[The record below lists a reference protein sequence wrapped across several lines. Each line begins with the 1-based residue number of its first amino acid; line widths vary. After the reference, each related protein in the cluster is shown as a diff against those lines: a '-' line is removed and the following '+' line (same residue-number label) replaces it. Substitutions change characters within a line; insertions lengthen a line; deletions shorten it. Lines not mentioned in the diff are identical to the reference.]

1 MRAPIKMDY
10 LYQCRLCQDYYWF
23 HFDEEEEQVAG
34 RNGRKVT
41 REEAIIL
48 RLRIPMTKAGDC
60 TCPRCW
66 ELEKK
71 RYEARYL

>member
-1 MRAPIKMDY
+1 MRGLIKIDY
-10 LYQCRLCQDYYWF
+10 LYQCRVCQDYYWF
-23 HFDEEEEQVAG
+23 HFYEEEERVESS
-34 RNGRKVT
+34 RKLT
-41 REEAIIL
+41 KDEAVIL

-66 ELEKK
+66 ELALEKK